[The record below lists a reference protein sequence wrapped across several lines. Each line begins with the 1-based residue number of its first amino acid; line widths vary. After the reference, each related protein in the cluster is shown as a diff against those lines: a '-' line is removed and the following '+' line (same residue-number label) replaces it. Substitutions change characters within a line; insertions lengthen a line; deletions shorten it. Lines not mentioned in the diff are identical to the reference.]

1 MFTNSCKSENENQ
14 VLHAASAFG
23 LKLNLE
29 EWSPVFSA
37 HDVDEKVN
45 LFTAILLGIL
55 NDTLPEWTVRVHPTD
70 KRWMTLRTKKEF
82 KARQRAYTNG
92 DNDKYKQLYDKV
104 FKLLE

>member
-1 MFTNSCKSENENQ
+1 MQKWERKSSPPRGEC
-14 VLHAASAFG
+14 VRFKT
-23 LKLNLE
+23 KLGELV
-29 EWSPVFSA
+29 PAVFSA

-70 KRWMTLRTKKEF
+70 KRWMTLRTKKKF
-82 KARQRAYTNG
+82 KARQRADTNG